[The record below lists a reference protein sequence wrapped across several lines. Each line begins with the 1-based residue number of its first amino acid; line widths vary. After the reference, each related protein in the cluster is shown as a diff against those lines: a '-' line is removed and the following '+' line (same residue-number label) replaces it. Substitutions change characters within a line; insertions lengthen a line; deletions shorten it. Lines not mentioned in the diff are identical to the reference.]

1 MWENVIIPSRPQNI
15 TVHQIQLSLK
25 CECFELHSS
34 RFSIKGCLS
43 PFELPVSRM
52 TLGAEWHSDVPWLRL
67 CKIRQ
72 SPLEELFT
80 VVQPLVAGVEE
91 QHLICRKSKVDM
103 AGECG

>member
-1 MWENVIIPSRPQNI
+1 
-15 TVHQIQLSLK
+15 
-25 CECFELHSS
+25 
-34 RFSIKGCLS
+34 
-43 PFELPVSRM
+43 M